1 MRLFFMAVPLF
12 LALSSSAYS
21 NPLSPTDLPY
31 LIAECLSDNPSILEN
46 TLMENPDI
54 LARFFKVYPSVFSAA
69 QQNMIEHFSET
80 VSQDLQKSTQ
90 RLFKNS
96 PELWGKLKKN
106 PITSG
111 KKHIIVFL
119 DPLCPHSMALFRD
132 LLDLSRHSKKPLA
145 LCPHWITQHH
155 DVNGQIIVRS
165 LMAAHLLGKLQAYLD
180 IILNQVGPLSAGLA
194 LTLAKQ
200 IGCDIKK
207 FHSHMFNAS
216 TDQYLMDARSYG
228 NQFQFPSFPTMLY
241 QKEDLSKKDL
251 SDQPF
256 EMIEGRPDSLTALSK
271 MLSR

>member
-1 MRLFFMAVPLF
+1 MRLFFIGIPLF
-12 LALSSSAYS
+12 LSLASGVYS
-21 NPLSPTDLPY
+21 ETISLPNLPR
-31 LIAECLSDNPSILEN
+31 LIAECLMENPSIIEH

-54 LARFFKVYPSVFSAA
+54 MARFFKTHPSVFSAA
-69 QQNMIEHFSET
+69 QNDMIEHFSET
-80 VSQDLQKSTQ
+80 VSCDLQKNTH

-96 PELWGKLKKN
+96 PELWGHLQKT

-111 KKHIIVFL
+111 KRHIVAFL

-132 LLDLSRHSKKPLA
+132 LLALSSHAKNPLA

-165 LMAAHLLGKLQAYLD
+165 LMAAHILGKLQAYLD
-180 IILNQVGPLSAGLA
+180 IILNHVGPFSAGMA

-200 IGCDIKK
+200 IGCDIKE
-207 FHSHMFNAS
+207 FHSHMFNAD
-216 TDQYLMDARSYG
+216 TDQYLMDARAYG
-228 NQFQFPSFPTMLY
+228 NQFQFPSFPTLLY
-241 QKEDLSKKDL
+241 QKEHLGEKDTPEH
-251 SDQPF
+251 PF